1 MGALS
6 VPNNG
11 QLEEDEGEEN
21 GDDNS
26 VQKVAVKKKQRK
38 HYVLQ
43 KNEEF
48 VDYKYYKDAEG
59 NNVKRKK
66 IVKRTIK
73 KTKQLTVEQKEEIDH
88 AFLLFDK
95 DRSDSIDVNELKD
108 AMKALGIYL
117 KKEEVRQKMTKVDK
131 DGSGTIDK
139 EEFMALMAEQIE
151 RRDQEE
157 ELRKV
162 FRIYDDDDNGE
173 ISHDNLLRCAKELG
187 EDPDQRE
194 VEMMI

>member
-1 MGALS
+1 M
-6 VPNNG
+6 
-11 QLEEDEGEEN
+11 
-21 GDDNS
+21 
-26 VQKVAVKKKQRK
+26 AVKKKQRK